1 MHQKNKTR
9 EDQTALF
16 PTFQKTQQFFP
27 SAVPDLH
34 VTGSWTAS
42 NPSTSKRM
50 ASLNCDN
57 SLCVTPTLPSKS
69 FKLKE
74 ITHKTNKML
83 ESIRALKIM
92 SSLFN
97 VFLCFKSNRSQLGKI
112 LALLSHLLPI

>member
-1 MHQKNKTR
+1 MHQKNKR
-9 EDQTALF
+9 QGDAIALF

-27 SAVPDLH
+27 NAVPDLH

-42 NPSTSKRM
+42 NSSTTKCT

-57 SLCVTPTLPSKS
+57 SLCVTRTLPSKS

-74 ITHKTNKML
+74 ITHKTNKMPK
-83 ESIRALKIM
+83 SIRTLKIV
-92 SSLFN
+92 SSLSN
-97 VFLCFKSNRSQLGKI
+97 VFLCFVSNRSQLGKI